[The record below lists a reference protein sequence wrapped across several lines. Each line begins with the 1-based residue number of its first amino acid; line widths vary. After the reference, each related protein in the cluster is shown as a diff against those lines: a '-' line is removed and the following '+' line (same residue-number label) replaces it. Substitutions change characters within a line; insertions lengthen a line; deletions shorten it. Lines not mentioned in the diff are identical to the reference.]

1 MILDM
6 TKKCY
11 VKDIKKPMDILFL
24 GLKVIE
30 RNE

>member
-1 MILDM
+1 MILDI

-11 VKDIKKPMDILFL
+11 IKDIKKPMDSLFL

-30 RNE
+30 